1 MAKNIRTRSGQ
12 QLLKVCFYLKHLL
25 ISKCLCQYVFSM
37 NGMSNFGFGIQNAFI
52 SYKMV
57 IMAIIAVVNL
67 QLCCSMMQVVNEQAR
82 ITTERVSNLV
92 WKEN

>member
-1 MAKNIRTRSGQ
+1 MS
-12 QLLKVCFYLKHLL
+12 
-25 ISKCLCQYVFSM
+25 
-37 NGMSNFGFGIQNAFI
+37 GMSNFGFGIQNAFI

-57 IMAIIAVVNL
+57 IMATIAVVNL
-67 QLCCSMMQVVNEQAR
+67 QLCGSMMQVVNEQAR

>member
-1 MAKNIRTRSGQ
+1 
-12 QLLKVCFYLKHLL
+12 
-25 ISKCLCQYVFSM
+25 M

-57 IMAIIAVVNL
+57 IMATIVVVNL
-67 QLCCSMMQVVNEQAR
+67 QLCGSMMQVVNEQAR

>member
-1 MAKNIRTRSGQ
+1 
-12 QLLKVCFYLKHLL
+12 
-25 ISKCLCQYVFSM
+25 
-37 NGMSNFGFGIQNAFI
+37 
-52 SYKMV
+52 MV